1 MIERS
6 RITGL
11 ILAGGRGSRMGGLD
25 KGLQTHDGVPLA
37 LHALRR
43 LAPQVGAVAI
53 NANRHVDA
61 YAAMG
66 APVWPDEVAED
77 YPGPLAGFLAGI
89 EHCRTPWLAT
99 VPCDS
104 PWFPED
110 LVARLAVAL
119 DADPSLA
126 IAMAATPEGDELV
139 AQPVFC
145 LMRVAGL
152 GESLRR
158 FVESGQRKV
167 GHWAAQQRMQR
178 VRFDVVE
185 AFANA
190 NSPEELAQMQA
201 GARVA
206 PKP

>member
-1 MIERS
+1 MIDRS

-11 ILAGGRGSRMGGLD
+11 ILAGGRGTRMGGLE
-25 KGLQTHDGVPLA
+25 KGLQTHAGVPLA

-53 NANRHVDA
+53 NANRHLDA

-66 APVWPDEVAED
+66 VPVWPDGSGD
-77 YPGPLAGFLAGI
+77 YAGPLAGFLAGI
-89 EHCRTPWLAT
+89 ERCPTLWLAT
-99 VPCDS
+99 VPCDA

-110 LVARLAVAL
+110 LVARLAAAF
-119 DADPSLA
+119 DADPTLEV
-126 IAMAATPEGDELV
+126 AMAATPEGEAVL

-152 GESLRR
+152 GEGLRH
-158 FVESGQRKV
+158 FIESGQRKV
-167 GHWAAQQRMQR
+167 GHWAAQQRLRR
-178 VRFDVVE
+178 VRFDDVA

-190 NSPEELAQMQA
+190 NTPEELQRMQA
-201 GARVA
+201 GARAA

>member
-11 ILAGGRGSRMGGLD
+11 VLAGGRGARMGGVD
-25 KGLQTHDGVPLA
+25 KGLQRWGGVPLA
-37 LHALRR
+37 LRALRR
-43 LAPQVGAVAI
+43 LGPQVGELAI
-53 NANRHVDA
+53 NVNRHLDD

-66 APVWPDEVAED
+66 VPVWPDDVTGF
-77 YPGPLAGFLAGI
+77 PGPLAGFLAGI
-89 EHCRTPWLAT
+89 ERCRTPWLAT

-110 LVARLAVAL
+110 VVARLAAAF
-119 DADPSLA
+119 DGDSMLA
-126 IAMAATPEGDELV
+126 IAMAATPEGDALV

-152 GESLRR
+152 GENLRR
-158 FVESGQRKV
+158 FIESGQRKV
-167 GHWAAQQRMQR
+167 GQWTAQQRTSR
-178 VRFDVVE
+178 VRFDDVE

-190 NSPEELAQMQA
+190 NTSEELQQMQA
-201 GARVA
+201 GGRAE
-206 PKP
+206 PES